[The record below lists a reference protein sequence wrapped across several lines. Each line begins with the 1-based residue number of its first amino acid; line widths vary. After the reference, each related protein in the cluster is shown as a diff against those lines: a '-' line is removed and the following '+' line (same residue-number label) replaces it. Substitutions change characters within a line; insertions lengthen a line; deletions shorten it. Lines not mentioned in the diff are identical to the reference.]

1 MIKKIKRK
9 IVRNILFIKISF
21 FIQKIKSKKN
31 SEKNYRFHKMEKIL
45 AAKTFFNINILIET
59 GTYLG
64 EAINFLKNNFSK
76 IYSIELSTLLANEA
90 MDKFKKHNHVEV
102 INGDSGLAL
111 LNILKKE
118 TDKKLFWLDAH
129 YSGGITAFSDN
140 FKETPIVKELESI
153 FDNWVNGSIV
163 LIDDARMFDGR
174 NNYPD
179 ISFLHDFVLERRS
192 ELRIFI
198 DRDIIHIF

>member
-21 FIQKIKSKKN
+21 FIQRIKSKN
-31 SEKNYRFHKMEKIL
+31 NAEKNYRFHKMEKIL
-45 AAKTFFNINILIET
+45 AAQMFFNINILIET

-64 EAINFLKNNFSK
+64 EAINFLKNNFLK
-76 IYSIELSTLLANEA
+76 IYSIELSSVLADEA
-90 MDKFKKHNHVEV
+90 SDKFKKYDHIKI
-102 INGDSGLAL
+102 INGDSGLVL
-111 LNILKKE
+111 LDVLKKE

-129 YSGGITAFSDN
+129 YSGGITAFSNN
-140 FKETPIVKELESI
+140 FKDTPIVKELELI
-153 FDNWVNGSIV
+153 FNNWVSGSVV
-163 LIDDARMFDGR
+163 LIDDARMFNGS

-179 ISFLHDFVLERRS
+179 ISFLQNFVLERRS
-192 ELRIFI
+192 ELNVLI